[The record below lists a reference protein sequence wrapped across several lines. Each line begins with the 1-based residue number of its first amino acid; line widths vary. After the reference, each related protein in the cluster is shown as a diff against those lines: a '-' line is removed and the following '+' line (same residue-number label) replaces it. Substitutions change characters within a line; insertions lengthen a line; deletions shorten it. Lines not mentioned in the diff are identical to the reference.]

1 MCLIK
6 RAGHWENDDQLRQ
19 DKVEKRSGKKTGAIK
34 KSDVPGMPGGMGHN
48 NLTGV
53 LYEKRSLSILT

>member
-34 KSDVPGMPGGMGHN
+34 KSDVPGMPGGARGGGGG
-48 NLTGV
+48 GV
-53 LYEKRSLSILT
+53 GDLDRII